1 MGNDTS
7 KSYVDA
13 SNNIIDLEIEK
24 KREVDKRELEKREFE
39 KRDLYA
45 AMNLDIFAGNFK
57 VMPIDNKGNIKK

>member
-24 KREVDKRELEKREFE
+24 KRELEKREFE

>member
-7 KSYVDA
+7 KSYIDA
-13 SNNIIDLEIEK
+13 SNNIIDLDREK
-24 KREVDKRELEKREFE
+24 ELEKRELEKKDFE
-39 KRDLYA
+39 KRDVFA